1 MALKTRVVSFVWGFA
16 EATFFF
22 FVPDIWLTR
31 IAVTDLKE
39 AVINAFITLI
49 GALIGGTVL
58 YILAS
63 ISFDYIRQALD
74 FVPAISK
81 NMIDQAGEQMQNA
94 NPVKVIIMA
103 GFTGLPFKIYAAWS
117 GHLALSVP
125 VFILISAVARI
136 GRFLFLIFVIYGT
149 KSVLKSYMSTKNLL
163 WLHTVLWIC
172 FYCYYFFKMGLE
184 TKM

>member
-1 MALKTRVVSFVWGFA
+1 MALKTRVVSFIWGFS

-31 IAVTDLKE
+31 ITVTDLKE

-63 ISFDYIRQALD
+63 MFFDDMRRFLD
-74 FVPAISK
+74 YVPAISEG
-81 NMIDQAGEQMQNA
+81 MIDKAGVQMQEE
-94 NPVKVIIMA
+94 NPVKAIIMA

-117 GHLALSVP
+117 GHLALSLP
-125 VFILISAVARI
+125 VFILVSAVARI

-172 FYCYYFFKMGLE
+172 FYCYYFFKMGL
-184 TKM
+184 